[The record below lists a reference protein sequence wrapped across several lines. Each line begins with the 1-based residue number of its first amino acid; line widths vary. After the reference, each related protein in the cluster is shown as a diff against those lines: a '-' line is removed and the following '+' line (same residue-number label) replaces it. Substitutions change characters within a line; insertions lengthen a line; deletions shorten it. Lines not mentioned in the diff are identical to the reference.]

1 MNKDYF
7 DEKKTARDVQKDFQE
22 NFKRGYE
29 DWMNEHVD
37 DAYELGRKCA
47 QRDYFER
54 VMRKTDECIK
64 FDFSRVTCG
73 RSVL

>member
-7 DEKKTARDVQKDFQE
+7 DKKTARDVQKDFQE

-29 DWMNEHVD
+29 DWMNEHVG
-37 DAYELGRKCA
+37 DAYELGRQCA
-47 QRDYFER
+47 QRGYFER
-54 VMRKTDECIK
+54 VMRKADECIK